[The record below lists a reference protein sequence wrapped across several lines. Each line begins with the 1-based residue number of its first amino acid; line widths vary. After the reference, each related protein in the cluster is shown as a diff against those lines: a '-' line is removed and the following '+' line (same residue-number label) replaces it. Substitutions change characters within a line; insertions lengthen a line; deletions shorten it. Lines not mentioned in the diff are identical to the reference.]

1 MKLFASI
8 DQGTSSTRTI
18 IFDKDLKTV
27 DSRQEAYE
35 LNFPNS
41 GWVEIDPEVLRNSVM
56 NTMEPLVDKYK
67 DKLNSI
73 SITNQREST
82 IIWNKKTGN
91 AIYPIIVW
99 QDRRTE
105 GYCNELKRQGHES
118 MIQNKTGLVIDPYF
132 SATKIKWILNN
143 VKQAKVLLKSNNL
156 LFGTVDTF
164 LIWKLTKGKQHLT
177 EASNASRTMLYNIN
191 NNKWDKEILKKLNIP
206 QKILPEVKNSA
217 DNFGKTDKKIT
228 GVEISISAVLG
239 DQQAAAFGQTCFEK
253 GSIKS
258 TYGTGAFVI
267 MNTGPKKINSK
278 NKLLTTI
285 CYRLNNKNTYAL
297 EGSIFIAGA
306 GVQWLRDKVKL
317 IKKAPET
324 EKISKSS
331 KVNDGVFVV
340 PAFSGMG
347 APYWRP
353 DARGVITGL
362 TRDSDWKSIV
372 RATVESVGYQSFDLF
387 DSMNKDGLK
396 PKIVKVD
403 GGMVANNWFTQFLA
417 DIINLKVVRPKILE
431 TTALGVA
438 LLAGLQI
445 GEYKSLNQ
453 IKNMWK
459 KDRVFS
465 PNIKKTLRN
474 ELLAGWKLAIP
485 GPPLRTLCLLFERFH
500 PRGTRSPARPP
511 ILRSLQLPVLR
522 LRYGRFGFHLRHSI
536 PQHVPPL

>member
-1 MKLFASI
+1 MKKFIISI
-8 DQGTSSTRTI
+8 DQGTTSSRVI
-18 IFDKDLKTV
+18 LFDTKGNIVFVSQNEFK
-27 DSRQEAYE
+27 QY
-35 LNFPNS
+35 FPKN
-41 GWVEIDPEVLRNSVM
+41 GWVEHNPNEIWSTTLKALKQVINKS
-56 NTMEPLVDKYK
+56 K
-67 DKLNSI
+67 KLKGHI
-73 SITNQREST
+73 LTIGITNQRETT
-82 IIWNKKTGN
+82 ILWNKKTGKPIYN
-91 AIYPIIVW
+91 AIVW
-99 QDRRTE
+99 QDRRTQD
-105 GYCNELKRQGHES
+105 YCKLLKKKKYENLFR
-118 MIQNKTGLVIDPYF
+118 NKTGLFIDPYF
-132 SATKIKWILNN
+132 SATKIKWILEN
-143 VKQAKVLLKSNNL
+143 VKISKKLLNSNDL

-317 IKKAPET
+317 IKKASET

-438 LLAGLQI
+438 LLAGHQI

-459 KDRVFS
+459 KDRIFN
-465 PNIKKTLRN
+465 PKMKQNFRKD
-474 ELLAGWKLAIP
+474 LLNGWKLAIKK
-485 GPPLRTLCLLFERFH
+485 TL
-500 PRGTRSPARPP
+500 A
-511 ILRSLQLPVLR
+511 
-522 LRYGRFGFHLRHSI
+522 
-536 PQHVPPL
+536 

>member
-1 MKLFASI
+1 MKKFIISI
-8 DQGTSSTRTI
+8 DQGTTSSRVI
-18 IFDKDLKTV
+18 LFDTKGNIVFVSQFEFK
-27 DSRQEAYE
+27 QY
-35 LNFPNS
+35 FPKN
-41 GWVEIDPEVLRNSVM
+41 GWVEHNPNEIWSTTLKALKQVIN
-56 NTMEPLVDKYK
+56 KAK
-67 DKLNSI
+67 KLKGHI
-73 SITNQREST
+73 LTIGITNQRETT
-82 IIWNKKTGN
+82 ILWNKKTGKPIYN
-91 AIYPIIVW
+91 AIVW
-99 QDRRTE
+99 QDRRTQD
-105 GYCNELKRQGHES
+105 YCKLLKKKNYENLFR
-118 MIQNKTGLVIDPYF
+118 NKTGLFIDPYF
-132 SATKIKWILNN
+132 SATKIKWILDN
-143 VKQAKVLLKSNNL
+143 VKISKKLLSSNDL

-331 KVNDGVFVV
+331 KINDGVFVV

-396 PKIVKVD
+396 PRIVKVD

-438 LLAGLQI
+438 LLAGYQI

-459 KDRVFS
+459 KDRIFN
-465 PNIKKTLRN
+465 PKMKKNFRKD
-474 ELLAGWKLAIP
+474 LLNGWKLAIKK
-485 GPPLRTLCLLFERFH
+485 TL
-500 PRGTRSPARPP
+500 A
-511 ILRSLQLPVLR
+511 
-522 LRYGRFGFHLRHSI
+522 
-536 PQHVPPL
+536 